1 MILTQSI
8 NHFRSTFHFFF
19 ILFFLFQFQF
29 ECDARAS
36 DDEWRKFFV
45 FVMNDTHL
53 PRNAAENQE
62 HSIIEIL
69 AIILRFE
76 GADPVDL
83 GRCDGAHRRIG
94 HSERNADPLK
104 KNVVV
109 VIH

>member
-1 MILTQSI
+1 MILTRHQS
-8 NHFRSTFHFFF
+8 FQVDFPFFFF

-36 DDEWRKFFV
+36 DEEWRKFFV

-69 AIILRFE
+69 AIILRLE